1 MHRQR
6 LDGVRTAGRV
16 EATGRGQTGRDPA
29 LVEPHREQRCTS
41 SPAGRQRERPAHRRR
56 PAASIRD
63 SAESRSRP
71 SSVLDAA
78 AAGGSARTTTSAP
91 AGTRP
96 SRARRRWRSRRCTRC
111 RTTAPPTAR
120 LTTKPARVS
129 SRPDRR
135 ATCTTRVPPA
145 IRRPRRTAV
154 TKSSRRVSRAAA
166 GSTGAVRSEPQ
177 ADSSV
182 RPRRRRAAMI
192 ARPARVRMRSRNP
205 WVRAR
210 RRLFG
215 WNVRLPLLTAVLLP
229 VVAIPMIAR
238 RPQRGWCC
246 GSRVIIRLF
255 ARAGRG
261 GPASER
267 RSHAHRWRETVP
279 E

>member
-1 MHRQR
+1 MHGQR
-6 LDGVRTAGRV
+6 VDGVRTARRV
-16 EATGRGQTGRDPA
+16 EAAGRGQPGRDPA
-29 LVEPHREQRCTS
+29 LVETHRDQCRAS
-41 SPAGRQRERPAHRRR
+41 DPPGRRRERPAHRRR
-56 PAASIRD
+56 PADSTRD
-63 SAESRSRP
+63 SAESTSRP
-71 SSVLDAA
+71 SSALEAA
-78 AAGGSARTTTSAP
+78 AAWGSARTTTSAP
-91 AGTRP
+91 AGIRS
-96 SRARRRWRSRRCTRC
+96 SRARRRCRSRRCTRC

-120 LTTKPARVS
+120 LTTKPTRAS
-129 SRPDRR
+129 SRPPGR
-135 ATCTTRVPPA
+135 AKCTTRVPRA
-145 IRRPRRTAV
+145 TRCPRRTAV